1 MQRRHELVPSEILG
15 RPIHLWCYGHWGAP
29 VLVFPT
35 AAGMAHEWEV
45 QGMESNVAE
54 AWTRKEND
62 ARWRIQRHM
71 AYERFVLQELV
82 PFIRRDCNLPQVPIA
97 VTGAS
102 LGGFYAA
109 KFALKFSETFN
120 WSLSLSGRY
129 EMRGF
134 TEGFDSPDVYFNN
147 PLAFVPNLEGEHLE
161 RVRRHAHLVLVC
173 GQGKWEEGC
182 IEETR
187 ALGAVLDAKGISNE
201 TDIWGHDVSHDW
213 HWWRRQAQYHLQR
226 RFGG

>member
-1 MQRRHELVPSEILG
+1 
-15 RPIHLWCYGHWGAP
+15 

-45 QGMESNVAE
+45 QGMVKALEGLIYGGRIKLYCAESNVAE
-54 AWTRKEND
+54 AWTRKENP
-62 ARWRIQRHM
+62 APWRIQRHK
-71 AYERFVLQELV
+71 AYEQFVLRELV
-82 PFIRRDCNLPQVPIA
+82 PFIRQDCHLHDAPIA

-109 KFALKFSETFN
+109 KFALKFSEIFH
-120 WSLSLSGRY
+120 WALALSGRY
-129 EMRGF
+129 ELRGF
-134 TEGFDSPDVYFNN
+134 TDGFDSPDVYFNN

-161 RVRRHAHLVLVC
+161 KVRRHTHLVLVC

-187 ALGAVLDAKGISNE
+187 ALGAVLNSKGISNE

-213 HWWRRQAQYHLQR
+213 HWWRRQATYHLHR
-226 RFGG
+226 RFGQ